1 MTLDSFDES
10 LSAKM
15 QLKKT
20 NLDAIEIGFLPV
32 QEVADGVRTVLQEE
46 PQDRPV
52 LFELL
57 VHLGQLH
64 LLAGELSIS
73 INRLAPFS
81 LRESLRLHQ
90 LYPASVKDQSLHLF
104 NFFTLRP

>member
-32 QEVADGVRTVLQEE
+32 QQVADGVRTVLQEE

-73 INRLAPFS
+73 IDRLAPFS
-81 LRESLRLHQ
+81 LREPLRLHQ
-90 LYPASVKDQSLHLF
+90 LYPVKDQSLHLF

>member
-10 LSAKM
+10 VSAKM

-20 NLDAIEIGFLPV
+20 NLDATEKGFLPV
-32 QEVADGVRTVLQEE
+32 QEMADGVRTVLQEE

-73 INRLAPFS
+73 IDRLAPFS
-81 LRESLRLHQ
+81 LREPLRLHQ
-90 LYPASVKDQSLHLF
+90 LYPVSVKDQSLHLF